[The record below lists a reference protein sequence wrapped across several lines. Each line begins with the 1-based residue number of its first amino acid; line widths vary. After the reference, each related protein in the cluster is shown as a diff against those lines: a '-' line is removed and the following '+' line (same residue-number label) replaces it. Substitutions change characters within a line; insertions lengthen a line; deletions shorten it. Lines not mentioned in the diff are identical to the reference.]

1 MDLSWLNYHPAF
13 WPAFIF
19 VARIVDVSFGTLRTI
34 CTVRGMRT
42 WAPILGFFEV
52 TVWLL
57 AVSGVL
63 VHLDHWYNIL
73 AYAAGFAA
81 GNAMGMFIEQK
92 LAIGT
97 QIIRL
102 ISRNNRAAVSAGLRL
117 AGYAV
122 TEIKGQGLHG
132 VVSIAFVVAPR
143 KETSTVIQLAYG
155 IDSDVVCTIEDVRSA
170 TAFFRRSL
178 P

>member
-1 MDLSWLNYHPAF
+1 MDLSWLNHHPAF

-19 VARIVDVSFGTLRTI
+19 AARVVDVSFGTLRTI
-34 CTVRGMRT
+34 CTVRGLRT

-57 AVSGVL
+57 AVSGVIT
-63 VHLDHWYNIL
+63 HLNHWYNIL
-73 AYAAGFAA
+73 AYAGGFAA
-81 GNAMGMFIEQK
+81 GNATGMFIEQK

-97 QIIRL
+97 QMIRF
-102 ISRNNRAAVSAGLRL
+102 ISRNNRAAVTAGLRF

-122 TEIKGQGLHG
+122 TEIKGQGMQG
-132 VVSIAFVVAPR
+132 TVSIAFVVAPR
-143 KETSTVIQLAYG
+143 KEAATVIQLAHG
-155 IDSDVVCTIEDVRSA
+155 IDSDVVCTVEDVRSA